1 LRSSINS
8 VLVDNKINNQNRVGA
23 KTPGGRFQ
31 EIECKITMGAVWLV
45 LLEGGIGSI
54 CSWNESTWII
64 TWSNGDNND
73 VKIIAKTKAIK
84 NVP

>member
-1 LRSSINS
+1 M
-8 VLVDNKINNQNRVGA
+8 LVDNKITNQNRVGA
-23 KTPGGRFQ
+23 KISGWRFQ
-31 EIECKITMGAVWLV
+31 ETEYNITMGAVWLV

-54 CSWNESTWII
+54 CSWNEYTWIT

-73 VKIIAKTKAIK
+73 VNVIANTKVIK

>member
-1 LRSSINS
+1 MRSSISS
-8 VLVDNKINNQNRVGA
+8 VIVDNKINTQNGIGS
-23 KTPGGRFQ
+23 KTPGSRFQ
-31 EIECKITMGAVWLV
+31 ETEWKITMGVVWLV

-73 VKIIAKTKAIK
+73 VKVIAKTKAIK